1 VIAVV
6 AADHVGIGRFAAA
19 WPNLQELASERP
31 LHVLVNRV
39 RSRAVGRDVVG
50 QIDEALRR
58 LCGVTATVLAD
69 DDPETCDTAI
79 RDGRTIGEVAPR
91 SPLRVAFASLADRL
105 AVVGAPHIVVREPA
119 A

>member
-58 LCGVTATVLAD
+58 LCGVTATVLVD
-69 DDPETCDTAI
+69 DDPELCDLAI
-79 RDGRTIGEVAPR
+79 RDGRTIAELAPR
-91 SPLRVAFASLADRL
+91 SALRVAFASLADRL
-105 AVVGAPHIVVREPA
+105 ALAEAPQRAVRESA